1 MKSSLINEIKSQKW
15 KKIKPQGD
23 SVTWM
28 DIMDMNLNGIKGKG
42 LFLTLIF

>member
-1 MKSSLINEIKSQKW
+1 MKSKVKNE